1 MVLRIILFLT
11 FVFTIEISVLAE
23 SFTDF
28 DAKISMERNI
38 RKLRAYHSQEL
49 EKYYTTKNV
58 YYLYNSKYIEAAIAG
73 VNDNINE
80 RIRILCWISEQG
92 KNSNS
97 LQITWV
103 NYHVAAML
111 TFVNAPALSQEY
123 SFKVLNSAKENGFNA
138 LLPLSYGSIGSNY
151 YKEKKFNL
159 AIKYYTYSLEINKK
173 ISQLQT
179 ASMYNNIAL
188 CNMNLN
194 KYKKAYADFLKS
206 YQILKQ
212 IKNKSK
218 GDIDFMNVV
227 QGNIGTMLNKL
238 GKYNEAIDLLE
249 KEIDYYSKN
258 NSNNLSVQPLIELL
272 GLYDRSNQKEKL
284 NEVIVKMVSLEK
296 ESANKNTFPIL
307 TEALYN
313 FYLKKG
319 DTQRSVTISK
329 RLFKL
334 QKDYSNSIMEQ
345 SSFLND
351 ILHRVKLR
359 HLKKEI
365 QTKNQLLNLAI
376 KEKRYSQVLSVSLA
390 VVVLLTVLIVVIV
403 LRSKKK
409 NKVKDDFIQEQQK
422 QLEIKRN
429 IILENEVKLQQEKIT
444 NLALNLNLKK
454 STEQAFLTKLNELKR
469 KKNIGV
475 EQVIKD
481 LQLSVSNLL
490 NIDKKLVHDTIETED
505 INRTFKA
512 VLANLYPKLSKSDLD
527 YCCYF
532 RLNLSAKE
540 IGSIHG
546 ISDVSVRVLKNKI
559 KKNIGLSADQSL
571 NDYLINL
578 PVK

>member
-1 MVLRIILFLT
+1 MFSVYT
-11 FVFTIEISVLAE
+11 SVLAE
-23 SFTDF
+23 SFWEF
-28 DAKISMERNI
+28 DAKIGAERDVS
-38 RKLRAYHSQEL
+38 KLKQYYHQEL
-49 EKYYTTKNV
+49 EKYHSTKNT

-73 VNDNINE
+73 IANNTNE
-80 RIRILCWISEQG
+80 RIKILSWISEQG
-92 KNSNS
+92 KNNNS

-103 NYHVAAML
+103 NYHIGSML
-111 TFVNAPALSQEY
+111 TFVNAPAISQEY
-123 SFKVLNSAKENGFNA
+123 AFEVLSSAKRNGFDD
-138 LLPLSYGSIGSNY
+138 LLPLSYGLIASNY
-151 YKEKKFNL
+151 YKEKKFKL
-159 AIKYYTYSLEINKK
+159 AIKYYTLALEINKK

-194 KYKKAYADFLKS
+194 NNEKAYSEFLKS
-206 YQILKQ
+206 YKILKQ

-227 QGNIGTMLNKL
+227 HGNIGTMLNKL
-238 GKYNEAIDLLE
+238 GRYQEAIELLE
-249 KEIDYYSKN
+249 EEIAYYSKN
-258 NSNNLSVQPLIELL
+258 NTNHLSVQPLIELL
-272 GLYDRSNQKEKL
+272 NLYDKL
-284 NEVIVKMVSLEK
+284 DQTENTNRIIAKIIGLEK
-296 ESANKNTFPIL
+296 EYTNKNTFPIL

-313 FYLKKG
+313 YYIKKG
-319 DTQRSVTISK
+319 DVQKSVVVSK
-329 RLFKL
+329 RLFKM
-334 QKDYSNSIMEQ
+334 QKDYSNSIIEQ
-345 SSFLND
+345 SVLLNG
-351 ILHRVKLR
+351 ILHRDKLK

-365 QTKNQLLNLAI
+365 HSKNQLLDLAI
-376 KEKRYSQVLSVSLA
+376 KEKRYSQVLSVTL
-390 VVVLLTVLIVVIV
+390 VIVFLLTVLIVVMV
-403 LRSKKK
+403 LRTKKR
-409 NKVKDDFIQEQQK
+409 NKLKDDFIQEQQK
-422 QLEIKRN
+422 QLEIKKN

-454 STEQAFLTKLNELKR
+454 STEQAFLAKLNELKR

-490 NIDKKLVHDTIETED
+490 NIDKKLLHDTIETED
-505 INRTFKA
+505 VNRKFKA
-512 VLANLYPKLSKSDLD
+512 ILADLYPKLSKSDLD

-559 KKNIGLSADQSL
+559 KKIIGLSAEQSL